1 MASISST
8 STSSSSSL
16 GNTSLRGFGGM
27 TSGIDRDSIIEQMT
41 LGTTTKIN
49 NQKKKVTQL
58 QWKQEAYRNV
68 SDKIIDLTDKYA
80 SFSSSTNLKD
90 ATAFAKNLVS
100 VHGKESSTSF
110 VTAKGTSDLIGNVSI
125 AGVGQLATST
135 VRHSQT
141 HSATIRNG
149 TIPGATGTE
158 YTTGIITSLG
168 SNSGTGEFNNLG
180 DVAYSSSLQGL
191 KLEFGNPPDTNGK
204 IEKTAEFVFEA
215 QVDGAS
221 INYTP
226 KTKQQYDK
234 LVEDLNN
241 LAKEQDI
248 IKFSVGGTEGNYY
261 LTIQGGTNLGN
272 QVIRNSSTALGA
284 LGFTGKDSSGNAIEG
299 VEPSDGISINEFD
312 KGQTVKNFEQ
322 SGMVQRSVLD
332 YLTGRTLAFN
342 YDGSQKQIELIT
354 SEEAKQV
361 KELTVDDLGTN
372 AQTRVSR
379 ETELK
384 KLGISVSKDLMSIR
398 EELDIKLEEQKG
410 KLGKATNDQEKNT
423 IEGNI
428 TQIEKHLKAI
438 KTKLENATEP
448 EKLEV
453 YDLGA
458 DYQTGGSERNEL
470 KSLGIF
476 VSKDLMSIQ
485 KELNIKLEE
494 QKAIKGDTTKIE
506 DHLSAI
512 NTKQMKTLDANSKLT
527 SRFDQAFGTGMVQAK
542 FSDQGM
548 SFAVKKDSST
558 LKVVSNDYTLLGVL
572 GMSYG
577 ESNKVNLSGTLS
589 QMALKGALG
598 ENIETYTKGAEG
610 EKELDLQING
620 VSIDGLK
627 KDSSIKDILS
637 KINSSKAGVKATY
650 IETTGEFMLISSETG
665 EGRQITL
672 DSSLAK
678 SLFGQKG
685 ADGNYEAAKGVDG
698 GKNAEIYVSY
708 GDGKTVKFDRAS
720 NTFDLEGLSV
730 TVSGTFGGVTNG
742 NVTDTS
748 AAVTFSAKADVDA
761 AVEKAK
767 SFFTDFN
774 ALVTQINSEVRT
786 RPDSAYQPLTD
797 EQKAQMDETS
807 IKNWET
813 KAKQGMLYGDSV
825 MRDLSGSVQGI
836 FSKMLGNGVSY
847 EELKEVGIS
856 YSEDYADGG
865 TLVFDESAFR
875 TAMENNPEKVSRIF
889 AGGNGVSK
897 GLISEVED
905 AFTPYATRYANR
917 NGGSYGRLVEIAGS
931 NKKPTTLMSN
941 SIYKQLK
948 EMQNTIDSL
957 QERLETERDRYISQ
971 FTTMESL
978 LNKMNAQSSYLSQLT
993 G

>member
-1 MASISST
+1 M
-8 STSSSSSL
+8 
-16 GNTSLRGFGGM
+16 
-27 TSGIDRDSIIEQMT
+27 QMET
-41 LGTTTKIN
+41 LN
-49 NQKKKVTQL
+49 
-58 QWKQEAYRNV
+58 
-68 SDKIIDLTDKYA
+68 
-80 SFSSSTNLKD
+80 
-90 ATAFAKNLVS
+90 
-100 VHGKESSTSF
+100 
-110 VTAKGTSDLIGNVSI
+110 
-125 AGVGQLATST
+125 
-135 VRHSQT
+135 
-141 HSATIRNG
+141 
-149 TIPGATGTE
+149 
-158 YTTGIITSLG
+158 
-168 SNSGTGEFNNLG
+168 
-180 DVAYSSSLQGL
+180 
-191 KLEFGNPPDTNGK
+191 
-204 IEKTAEFVFEA
+204 
-215 QVDGAS
+215 
-221 INYTP
+221 
-226 KTKQQYDK
+226 
-234 LVEDLNN
+234 
-241 LAKEQDI
+241 
-248 IKFSVGGTEGNYY
+248 
-261 LTIQGGTNLGN
+261 
-272 QVIRNSSTALGA
+272 
-284 LGFTGKDSSGNAIEG
+284 
-299 VEPSDGISINEFD
+299 
-312 KGQTVKNFEQ
+312 
-322 SGMVQRSVLD
+322 
-332 YLTGRTLAFN
+332 
-342 YDGSQKQIELIT
+342 
-354 SEEAKQV
+354 
-361 KELTVDDLGTN
+361 
-372 AQTRVSR
+372 
-379 ETELK
+379 
-384 KLGISVSKDLMSIR
+384 
-398 EELDIKLEEQKG
+398 
-410 KLGKATNDQEKNT
+410 
-423 IEGNI
+423 
-428 TQIEKHLKAI
+428 
-438 KTKLENATEP
+438 
-448 EKLEV
+448 
-453 YDLGA
+453 
-458 DYQTGGSERNEL
+458 
-470 KSLGIF
+470 
-476 VSKDLMSIQ
+476 
-485 KELNIKLEE
+485 
-494 QKAIKGDTTKIE
+494 
-506 DHLSAI
+506 
-512 NTKQMKTLDANSKLT
+512 ANSKLT
-527 SRFDQAFGTGMVQAK
+527 SRFDQAFGTGMVRAT
-542 FSDQGM
+542 FSSSDQGM

-589 QMALKGALG
+589 QGALKGALDTEIKDNYMKG
-598 ENIETYTKGAEG
+598 EVDKRELDL

-620 VSIDGLK
+620 VAIGGLTMN
-627 KDSSIKDILS
+627 SSVKDILS

-672 DSSLAK
+672 DSSLAQ

-685 ADGNYEAAKGVDG
+685 TDGKYEAAKGVDG

-856 YSEDYADGG
+856 YSEDYSDGG